1 MPEVSLKNGGLIPVF
16 LESNPLQ
23 GSKWFDCRGRWGGR
37 TRPPH
42 CVIEQRVVGDYAHPA
57 CSAAYN
63 QTGEPVTHSSLNR
76 AFIVEPLESRLLLT
90 TLPVAPTLLTRTAGT
105 EKAITLTWVDNSDN
119 ERGFRLDRWN
129 GRSWGTLTRTKA
141 NATSFTDKKLKSGH
155 YYAYRV
161 FAFNS
166 KGISPSSAF
175 IGDAHTLKPGAVLA
189 PSDLFATI
197 VSSSHIALQ
206 FVDHAPNEA
215 GYNVE
220 VSNNGGTGPWVFAGY
235 VPGTT
240 DTGVRV
246 FDYNQSQS
254 DKSYA
259 FRIAGY
265 TSMQVSDPTIPVTAV
280 APISGATA
288 PVFAN
293 GQYFTAHI
301 YNDPNATGVLSG
313 RLDAQLRNTDGSI
326 DTSFGT
332 NGSLELGAT
341 VIGSGLD
348 GLDFIGRLPNG
359 SILARVLASYY
370 VPNVGNGPAILT
382 TSPTLYELTR
392 SGIVASLPI
401 NAGGATIYPIF
412 VQPDGSV
419 VSNTTDLGY
428 VPVNTARASFSSSF
442 FLVTKPDLTYKYGLD
457 TQATP
462 DAIAGLPGGLTAVVV
477 GSYLNVTDSNGN
489 VLGPNTP
496 GALAQVVT
504 PNNTHLTFTDHGTGE
519 TSLIIQRSDFA
530 SNYIYQDIAVVTPLS
545 APGTIQFD
553 DPVAR
558 DGHAKFYRV
567 FATQGSLISAP
578 SEL

>member
-1 MPEVSLKNGGLIPVF
+1 M
-16 LESNPLQ
+16 
-23 GSKWFDCRGRWGGR
+23 
-37 TRPPH
+37 T
-42 CVIEQRVVGDYAHPA
+42 HP
-57 CSAAYN
+57 S
-63 QTGEPVTHSSLNR
+63 PDR

-90 TLPVAPTLLTRTAGT
+90 TLPVAPTLLTQTAGT

-206 FVDHAPNEA
+206 FMDHASNES

-220 VSNNGGTGPWVFAGY
+220 VSSQGSTGPWVFAGY

-246 FDYNQSQS
+246 FDYNQAQTGST
-254 DKSYA
+254 YA

-265 TSMQVSDPTIPVTAV
+265 TAMQVSDPTIPVSAG
-280 APISGATA
+280 APISGAAA
-288 PVFAN
+288 PIFAN

-301 YNDPNATGVLSG
+301 YDDPNAPGVLSG
-313 RLDAQLRNTDGSI
+313 RLDAQLRNPDGSI
-326 DTSFGT
+326 DTTFAT
-332 NGSLELGAT
+332 NGSLRLSDSLL
-341 VIGSGLD
+341 GSGLD
-348 GLDFIGRLPNG
+348 SLDFIGRLPNG
-359 SILARVLASYY
+359 NILVRELASYY
-370 VPNVGNGPAILT
+370 IAGQAGRPAILT
-382 TSPTLYELTR
+382 TNPILYELNHT
-392 SGIVASLPI
+392 GIVNYLPI
-401 NAGGATIYPIF
+401 NAGGSTNYPIF
-412 VQPDGSV
+412 VHPGGSV
-419 VSNTTDLGY
+419 VSSATTFGYLGGSPPLTSFNSSFYFVTDLNLQYRYG
-428 VPVNTARASFSSSF
+428 FD
-442 FLVTKPDLTYKYGLD
+442 TKSP
-457 TQATP
+457 A
-462 DAIAGLPGGLTAVVV
+462 DAIAGLPGGLTAVAL

-489 VLGPNTP
+489 VLGSTLP
-496 GALAQVVT
+496 GKPTVAVA

-530 SNYIYQDIAVVTPLS
+530 SNYIFQDIAVLTPLS
-545 APGTIQFD
+545 TPGTLQYD
-553 DPVAR
+553 DPVTQ
-558 DGHAKFYRV
+558 DGHQMSYRV

-578 SEL
+578 SEVS